1 MASFSDSDLLDLDG
15 SDTAVMHSTL
25 SDSSPVSDTDGVT
38 SRNCLLSFFPIADCI
53 FPRRSVPLP
62 LASDDRSEADCQFV
76 IILSSVRANNEHG
89 ECILFRNVFTVR
101 LGWSRR
107 AHLFNR
113 YFLLI
118 SRILLPYFLLVGC
131 CFVVVFTTF
140 HICSHECGQCWYQPG
155 QSCHTRTELNS
166 RMGGGL
172 MHIRVGR

>member
-1 MASFSDSDLLDLDG
+1 MIQQWCIRHYPIHLQSLTPMESHPEIVFY
-15 SDTAVMHSTL
+15 
-25 SDSSPVSDTDGVT
+25 
-38 SRNCLLSFFPIADCI
+38 LSFRLLIA
-53 FPRRSVPLP
+53 FFLVGLFLFLLRRMI
-62 LASDDRSEADCQFV
+62 DRKRTVNLSLSF
-76 IILSSVRANNEHG
+76 LSSVRANNEHG

-101 LGWSRR
+101 LDWFRR

-140 HICSHECGQCWYQPG
+140 HICSHECDQCWYQPG